1 MHLLKEIGIHAAA
14 KGFVIFIFYGILTTI
29 YINVAYGLDAD
40 LPDAVTATL
49 TGPISIYTFS
59 WLAVVGM
66 LGLAATTKV
75 GVIECDFEKKRPLG
89 VFYFSLPICEAAI
102 ALGIVIGA
110 TLLGVALAA
119 HMLYLAEFTEISI
132 YQDFYAL
139 ATFMFFIT
147 FPVAY
152 FSIIF
157 LDHQKNMERFLNI
170 LAVLYLIATVAALS
184 FGLELKEVIQIGIV
198 MSMLIVMQFAARKL
212 KA

>member
-1 MHLLKEIGIHAAA
+1 
-14 KGFVIFIFYGILTTI
+14 
-29 YINVAYGLDAD
+29 
-40 LPDAVTATL
+40 
-49 TGPISIYTFS
+49 
-59 WLAVVGM
+59 
-66 LGLAATTKV
+66 
-75 GVIECDFEKKRPLG
+75 
-89 VFYFSLPICEAAI
+89 
-102 ALGIVIGA
+102 
-110 TLLGVALAA
+110 
-119 HMLYLAEFTEISI
+119 
-132 YQDFYAL
+132 
-139 ATFMFFIT
+139 MFFIT

>member
-1 MHLLKEIGIHAAA
+1 MHLLKAISIDAAV
-14 KGFVIFIFYGILTTI
+14 KGFVIFMFYGILTTI
-29 YINVAYGLDAD
+29 YINIAYDLDAD

-49 TGPISIYTFS
+49 SGPISIYTFS
-59 WLAVVGM
+59 WLALVGL
-66 LGLAATTKV
+66 LGLAATTKA
-75 GVIECDFEKKRPLG
+75 GAIECDFEKKRPLG

-119 HMLYLAEFTEISI
+119 HMLYLVDFTKVSI

-157 LDHQKNMERFLNI
+157 LDHQKHMERILNT
-170 LAVLYLIATVAALS
+170 LAVLYLIATIAALS
-184 FGLELKEVIQIGIV
+184 FGLELKEVIQIGVV
-198 MSMLIVMQFAARKL
+198 MSMLMVIQFAVRKF
-212 KA
+212 KP